1 MTKYYSRSKQKFV
14 DIEQMPDQYVRNAFV
29 KMCKTEP
36 TEDVIFAQQQS
47 ERADRSMNERNFLQ
61 EENQSLEVKAKH
73 YKKLAEDN
81 FVSSVGDLGEIEFLR
96 HHNKVDIQTINKN
109 IDTMSNMAD
118 KIQSLTKKNKELK
131 KEFSVQMEYSKD
143 IVKELNDKVNNTT
156 YQPYDKQGRVRDYQV
171 EYTKVAKDRD
181 AYKKKANEMEMA
193 KMNINRDLLDTKD
206 KLKDTVS
213 KRAYQIMFDECQ
225 KIAKDL
231 DKANEE
237 NKQLKFQIEQVD
249 RNQTVSKEAYDIAWQ
264 NMELWK
270 KRYESQL
277 PTPILGD
284 VKMFSEIPNDP
295 DGGSFV
301 YLLRKYLNNVSYKIR
316 VRGQYLDEQTKKTE
330 GWKKYERGQPLE
342 KSKCFRVYI
351 DVKKDVD

>member
-61 EENQSLEVKAKH
+61 EENESLEVKVKH
-73 YKKLAEDN
+73 YKKLSEDN
-81 FVSSVGDLGEIEFLR
+81 FVSSVDDL
-96 HHNKVDIQTINKN
+96 
-109 IDTMSNMAD
+109 D
-118 KIQSLTKKNKELK
+118 KIERLTKENKELK

-171 EYTKVAKDRD
+171 EYTKLAKQRD
-181 AYKKKANEMEMA
+181 SWKEKSMNMVEKSSYDELKKE
-193 KMNINRDLLDTKD
+193 RDGAVDAISNSFEIIL
-206 KLKDTVS
+206 
-213 KRAYQIMFDECQ
+213 
-225 KIAKDL
+225 
-231 DKANEE
+231 EE

>member
-61 EENQSLEVKAKH
+61 EENESLEVKVKH
-73 YKKLAEDN
+73 YKKLSEDN
-81 FVSSVGDLGEIEFLR
+81 FVSSVDDLGEIEFLR
-96 HHNKVDIQTINKN
+96 HHNKLDIQTINTKM
-109 IDTMSNMAD
+109 DTILNMAD
-118 KIQSLTKKNKELK
+118 QIKKLK
-131 KEFSVQMEYSKD
+131 KQLKD
-143 IVKELNDKVNNTT
+143 TT

-171 EYTKVAKDRD
+171 EYTKLAKQRD
-181 AYKKKANEMEMA
+181 DWKEKSMNMVEKSSYDELKKE
-193 KMNINRDLLDTKD
+193 RDGAVDAISNSFEIIL
-206 KLKDTVS
+206 
-213 KRAYQIMFDECQ
+213 
-225 KIAKDL
+225 
-231 DKANEE
+231 EE

>member
-29 KMCKTEP
+29 KMCG
-36 TEDVIFAQQQS
+36 
-47 ERADRSMNERNFLQ
+47 
-61 EENQSLEVKAKH
+61 EESKIYVNW
-73 YKKLAEDN
+73 KKLAEDN
-81 FVSSVGDLGEIEFLR
+81 FVSSVADL
-96 HHNKVDIQTINKN
+96 
-109 IDTMSNMAD
+109 D
-118 KIQSLTKKNKELK
+118 KIERLT
-131 KEFSVQMEYSKD
+131 QC
-143 IVKELNDKVNNTT
+143 NDKLQAMNDKLKDTT

-171 EYTKVAKDRD
+171 EYTKLAKQRD
-181 AYKKKANEMEMA
+181 SWKEKS
-193 KMNINRDLLDTKD
+193 MNMVEK
-206 KLKDTVS
+206 S
-213 KRAYQIMFDECQ
+213 SYDELQ
-225 KIAKDL
+225 
-231 DKANEE
+231 EE

>member
-81 FVSSVGDLGEIEFLR
+81 FVSSVADL
-96 HHNKVDIQTINKN
+96 
-109 IDTMSNMAD
+109 D
-118 KIQSLTKKNKELK
+118 KIERLT
-131 KEFSVQMEYSKD
+131 QC
-143 IVKELNDKVNNTT
+143 NDKLQAMNDKLKDTT

-171 EYTKVAKDRD
+171 EYTKVAKQRD
-181 AYKKKANEMEMA
+181 SWKEKSMNMVEKSSYDELKKE
-193 KMNINRDLLDTKD
+193 RDGAVDAISNSFEIIL
-206 KLKDTVS
+206 
-213 KRAYQIMFDECQ
+213 
-225 KIAKDL
+225 
-231 DKANEE
+231 EE

-330 GWKKYERGQPLE
+330 GWRKYERGQPLE

>member
-61 EENQSLEVKAKH
+61 EENESLEVKVKH
-73 YKKLAEDN
+73 YKKLSEDN
-81 FVSSVGDLGEIEFLR
+81 FVSSVDDLGEIEFLR

-156 YQPYDKQGRVRDYQV
+156 YQPYDKQGRARDYQV
-171 EYTKVAKDRD
+171 EYTKLAKQRD
-181 AYKKKANEMEMA
+181 SWKEKSMNMVEKSSYDELKKE
-193 KMNINRDLLDTKD
+193 RDGAVDAISNSFEIIL
-206 KLKDTVS
+206 
-213 KRAYQIMFDECQ
+213 
-225 KIAKDL
+225 
-231 DKANEE
+231 EE